1 MNDLLRRTF
10 LVSAALVLAGCA
22 APAEGKLAPPVR
34 GSDSDWVRVAEA
46 KPEKGTPVVE
56 KNRWTLVVVF
66 RPGSETC
73 AQQMADV
80 LDLKARFGKRG
91 LAVVGVTASDKE
103 DTEAFIKETGIN
115 FPVLADAEDV
125 VDSFGIPAVD
135 ENHTYLINPPG
146 VIVAQSD
153 LPTASRI
160 LEKYMK

>member
-1 MNDLLRRTF
+1 MVLLPARTDDQ
-10 LVSAALVLAGCA
+10 VRCA

-34 GSDSDWVRVAEA
+34 GSDSDWVRVQKEA
-46 KPEKGTPVVE
+46 PAVE

-80 LDLKARFGKRG
+80 LDLKARFGKKG

-103 DTEAFIKETGIN
+103 DTEAFIKETGID

-135 ENHTYLINPPG
+135 ENHTALINPPG

-160 LEKYMK
+160 LEKYMR